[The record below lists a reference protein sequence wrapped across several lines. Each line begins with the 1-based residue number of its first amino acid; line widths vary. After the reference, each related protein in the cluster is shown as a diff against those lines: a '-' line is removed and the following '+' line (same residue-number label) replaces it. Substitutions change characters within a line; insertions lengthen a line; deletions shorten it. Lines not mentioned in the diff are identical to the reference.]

1 MEQQTVTCSE
11 PSVAVG
17 CVSNIYIR
25 MMHFHKKGDVEQGH
39 SHEFD
44 HVSFLSR
51 GSIKMTVNGVT
62 KEFVAPHMILV
73 KKDLEHEIIALEDET
88 ILCCIHGLR
97 DLDTGDILDPNQI
110 PYDENPRYQVHKP
123 I

>member
-44 HVSFLSR
+44 HVSFL
-51 GSIKMTVNGVT
+51 K
-62 KEFVAPHMILV
+62 
-73 KKDLEHEIIALEDET
+73 
-88 ILCCIHGLR
+88 
-97 DLDTGDILDPNQI
+97 
-110 PYDENPRYQVHKP
+110 
-123 I
+123 